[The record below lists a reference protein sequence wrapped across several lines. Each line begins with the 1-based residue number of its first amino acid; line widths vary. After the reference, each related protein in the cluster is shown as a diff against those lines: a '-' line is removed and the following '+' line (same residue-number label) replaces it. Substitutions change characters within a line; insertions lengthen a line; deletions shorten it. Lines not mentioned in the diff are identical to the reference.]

1 MHKEDTEHNSW
12 ASTCAETTPTV
23 RKRIYGQLLLR
34 ITDPVTCYEMTV
46 QIKRSHTARLVVAVF
61 AIASLQGSPAV
72 AQRVPAPAPNGS
84 VRPKV
89 DAWRRTH
96 EREILDEAFAL
107 LSIPNVASDSNGIRR
122 NIAALST
129 AFARRGVTL
138 RPLYAPSGG
147 NPALVGTLTTP
158 GATRTVVFYAHYDGQ
173 PVASGGWDGAPFTP
187 ELRHYA
193 NSVAGAAATLP
204 AVGDTI
210 DPQLRIRARSA
221 SDDKGPIIA
230 MLAAFD
236 AMKAA
241 GLSPSVNLKFF
252 LDGEEEAGDNHLG
265 ELLRAHKAELQADA
279 WLFFDGPMHVSG
291 AAQLVLG
298 ARGVSGVEVIFYGP
312 NRALHSGHYGNWA
325 PNPAFA
331 VADFVSSIRDANGHV
346 KIAGFYSD
354 VVTPTAADVASARA
368 LSLTDDSLRASLGL
382 SHTEASNAALGERI
396 MLPAINVRGIRGGG
410 VGSAATNA
418 IPTSASVSLDF
429 RLVPNQT
436 TARLR
441 ALLNTHLK
449 TLGYTVATDSNAVKS
464 SQDRSRLAYV
474 TWDSGYTSVRVPI
487 AHPAVQA
494 VKRLMAKSY
503 AREPFVLPILGGSL
517 PLFHFVDALGATVI
531 TVPTVNADNSQ
542 HAPNENLRVQNL
554 WDGIVL
560 FADLMTGLG
569 REWPAAKSLV
579 P

>member
-1 MHKEDTEHNSW
+1 MK
-12 ASTCAETTPTV
+12 ALRLFTTVAIISSVT
-23 RKRIYGQLLLR
+23 YGPIPL
-34 ITDPVTCYEMTV
+34 Y
-46 QIKRSHTARLVVAVF
+46 
-61 AIASLQGSPAV
+61 
-72 AQRVPAPAPNGS
+72 AQRGSTPASNAS

-89 DAWRRTH
+89 DAWRRMH

-107 LSIPNVASDSNGIRR
+107 LSIPNVASDSSGIRR
-122 NIAALST
+122 NISALTT
-129 AFARRGVTL
+129 AFAKRGVTL

-147 NPALVGTLTTP
+147 NPALVGELTTP
-158 GATRTVVFYAHYDGQ
+158 GATRTVMFYAHYDGQ

-241 GLSPSVNLKFF
+241 GLSPSVNLEFF

-265 ELLRAHKAELQADA
+265 ELLRAHKNELRADA

-291 AAQLVLG
+291 AAQIVLG
-298 ARGVSGVEVIFYGP
+298 VRGVSGVEVTFYGA

-325 PNPAFA
+325 PNPAVS
-331 VADFVSSIRDANGHV
+331 VANFISSIRDANGRV
-346 KIAGFYSD
+346 RIANFYD
-354 VVTPTAADVASARA
+354 NVPALDPKDIVLARA
-368 LSLTDDSLRASLGL
+368 LSLTDDSLRTSLGL
-382 SHTEASNAALGERI
+382 SHTEANNAALGERI
-396 MLPAINVRGIRGGG
+396 MLPALNIRGIKAGG
-410 VGSAATNA
+410 VGSGATNSV
-418 IPTSASVSLDF
+418 PTSASVSIDF

-441 ALLNTHLK
+441 SLLNAHLAS
-449 TLGYTVATDSNAVKS
+449 LGYTVVTDSNAASKS
-464 SQDRSRLAYV
+464 KDRSRLAYV
-474 TWDSGYTSVRVPI
+474 TWDSGYTSVRVP
-487 AHPAVQA
+487 AATPVVGA

-503 AREPFVLPILGGSL
+503 GRDPFVLPVLGGSL

-542 HAPNENLRVQNL
+542 HAPNENLRIQNL
-554 WDGIVL
+554 WDAIVV

-569 REWPAAKSLV
+569 REWPAARGTV